1 MRCAIFFLRR
11 SNLSTSGQYI
21 HQQQHGKFTFHYV
34 IELLYT
40 GELETR

>member
-1 MRCAIFFLRR
+1 MRCAIFFLSR

-21 HQQQHGKFTFHYV
+21 HQQHGKFTFHYV

-40 GELETR
+40 GELESR